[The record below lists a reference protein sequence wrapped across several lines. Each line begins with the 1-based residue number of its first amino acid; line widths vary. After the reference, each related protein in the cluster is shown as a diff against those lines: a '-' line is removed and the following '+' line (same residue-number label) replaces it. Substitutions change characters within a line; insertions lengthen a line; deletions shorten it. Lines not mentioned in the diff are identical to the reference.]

1 MVAPGWSARVR
12 PGDPLCSTGILQ
24 LLQLSNTYWDLLW
37 ADILQYRFFRRK
49 TGFCKCFLQFVFEAL
64 VILTLKR
71 SVYSN
76 KHLKH
81 VTSILQHFYLQ
92 IVRCSQKESS
102 AHLGLLYIYVYAGPS
117 DTDWLDKAS
126 NNSTHY
132 WPPPLGIYKSPSN
145 YWYTHHT
152 SIP

>member
-1 MVAPGWSARVR
+1 M
-12 PGDPLCSTGILQ
+12 
-24 LLQLSNTYWDLLW
+24 
-37 ADILQYRFFRRK
+37 QYRFFRRK

-102 AHLGLLYIYVYAGPS
+102 AHLGLLYIYMFMPALQTQIGWTKHQTTVLTTG
-117 DTDWLDKAS
+117 
-126 NNSTHY
+126 
-132 WPPPLGIYKSPSN
+132 PPLLVFTKAHPTIDIRTINPFRRLVRNQKYLSFCGPWFQTFRIPSL
-145 YWYTHHT
+145 YAMMIICW
-152 SIP
+152 SIFV